1 MQATNKIQILS
12 FYTFFKY
19 ESNKESMHGT
29 RQKGGP

>member
-1 MQATNKIQILS
+1 MHVINKNQISS

-19 ESNKESMHGT
+19 ASMKESMHGT